1 MGEDEDESSAVVAV
15 VEDGDEEVEEEAHN
29 VLLPAETID
38 RKESVELWKSRN
50 ETDVIVADHD
60 VFGTDE
66 NDEDSLDSLLR
77 YQPFHSNL
85 LPLHQYAF
93 STISNLL
100 SGWSQERA
108 SGMGAAGSR
117 LVTALSYQV
126 RSYTRCQVPGTKYQV
141 PGVKIGYPSQWL

>member
-1 MGEDEDESSAVVAV
+1 MLIILCLNEVFLKSNLQVGEGEDESSAVVAV
-15 VEDGDEEVEEEAHN
+15 EDDEEVEEEAHN

-77 YQPFHSNL
+77 
-85 LPLHQYAF
+85 
-93 STISNLL
+93 
-100 SGWSQERA
+100 
-108 SGMGAAGSR
+108 
-117 LVTALSYQV
+117 
-126 RSYTRCQVPGTKYQV
+126 
-141 PGVKIGYPSQWL
+141 

>member
-1 MGEDEDESSAVVAV
+1 MIFKVRKHNNSLIFLHFREPEECSSECETEAEEMEVDHKLPPQIVSQVYNLQVGDGEDESGAVVDA
-15 VEDGDEEVEEEAHN
+15 EDDEEVDEEAHN

-77 YQPFHSNL
+77 
-85 LPLHQYAF
+85 
-93 STISNLL
+93 
-100 SGWSQERA
+100 
-108 SGMGAAGSR
+108 
-117 LVTALSYQV
+117 
-126 RSYTRCQVPGTKYQV
+126 
-141 PGVKIGYPSQWL
+141 

>member
-1 MGEDEDESSAVVAV
+1 MLVKVVILVLVKVGDAEAEGPVVGED
-15 VEDGDEEVEEEAHN
+15 DEEVEEEAHN

-77 YQPFHSNL
+77 FCSPERL
-85 LPLHQYAF
+85 F
-93 STISNLL
+93 S
-100 SGWSQERA
+100 
-108 SGMGAAGSR
+108 
-117 LVTALSYQV
+117 
-126 RSYTRCQVPGTKYQV
+126 
-141 PGVKIGYPSQWL
+141 

>member
-1 MGEDEDESSAVVAV
+1 MLFKVVIVVLVKVGDAEDEGPVVGED
-15 VEDGDEEVEEEAHN
+15 DEEVDEEAHN

-77 YQPFHSNL
+77 FSSPGNLFSNS
-85 LPLHQYAF
+85 H
-93 STISNLL
+93 
-100 SGWSQERA
+100 
-108 SGMGAAGSR
+108 
-117 LVTALSYQV
+117 
-126 RSYTRCQVPGTKYQV
+126 
-141 PGVKIGYPSQWL
+141 

>member
-1 MGEDEDESSAVVAV
+1 MGEGEDEGVAV
-15 VEDGDEEVEEEAHN
+15 VGAAVEDDEEAEEEAHN

-77 YQPFHSNL
+77 
-85 LPLHQYAF
+85 
-93 STISNLL
+93 
-100 SGWSQERA
+100 
-108 SGMGAAGSR
+108 
-117 LVTALSYQV
+117 
-126 RSYTRCQVPGTKYQV
+126 
-141 PGVKIGYPSQWL
+141 

>member
-1 MGEDEDESSAVVAV
+1 MGDGEDESGAAVAV
-15 VEDGDEEVEEEAHN
+15 EDDEEVDEEAHN

-77 YQPFHSNL
+77 WAL
-85 LPLHQYAF
+85 VPLRQKPAGQQKA
-93 STISNLL
+93 TISL
-100 SGWSQERA
+100 SRVEPGESFRDG
-108 SGMGAAGSR
+108 SSR
-117 LVTALSYQV
+117 LTFGHCSVI
-126 RSYTRCQVPGTKYQV
+126 PGENIT
-141 PGVKIGYPSQWL
+141 LAFDH

>member
-1 MGEDEDESSAVVAV
+1 MGEDEDESSAVVAA
-15 VEDGDEEVEEEAHN
+15 VEDGDGEEVEEEAHN

-77 YQPFHSNL
+77 YQSNL
-85 LPLHQYAF
+85 SSEPSSSASECLVALFYPLFPICYQGGARRELQGWEQQAHVW
-93 STISNLL
+93 SLL
-100 SGWSQERA
+100 CH
-108 SGMGAAGSR
+108 
-117 LVTALSYQV
+117 
-126 RSYTRCQVPGTKYQV
+126 TR
-141 PGVKIGYPSQWL
+141 

>member
-1 MGEDEDESSAVVAV
+1 MKLRIWKHSNDLFFLISGILKSAAQSVKQKQRRWRYVLLTILCRNEVFLKSNLQVGEGEDESSAVVAV
-15 VEDGDEEVEEEAHN
+15 EDDEEVEEEAHN

-77 YQPFHSNL
+77 
-85 LPLHQYAF
+85 
-93 STISNLL
+93 
-100 SGWSQERA
+100 
-108 SGMGAAGSR
+108 
-117 LVTALSYQV
+117 
-126 RSYTRCQVPGTKYQV
+126 
-141 PGVKIGYPSQWL
+141 

>member
-1 MGEDEDESSAVVAV
+1 MGDGEDESGAVVAV
-15 VEDGDEEVEEEAHN
+15 EDDEEVDEEAHSV

-77 YQPFHSNL
+77 FCSPENLFSYFH
-85 LPLHQYAF
+85 
-93 STISNLL
+93 
-100 SGWSQERA
+100 
-108 SGMGAAGSR
+108 
-117 LVTALSYQV
+117 
-126 RSYTRCQVPGTKYQV
+126 
-141 PGVKIGYPSQWL
+141 

>member
-1 MGEDEDESSAVVAV
+1 MLVKVVIVVLVKVGDAEDEGPVVGED
-15 VEDGDEEVEEEAHN
+15 DEEVDEEAHN

-77 YQPFHSNL
+77 FCSPKSLCFKQSLNHF
-85 LPLHQYAF
+85 
-93 STISNLL
+93 
-100 SGWSQERA
+100 SGWSQGKA
-108 SGMGAAGSR
+108 SGREAVDSHSA
-117 LVTALSYQV
+117 TAL
-126 RSYTRCQVPGTKYQV
+126 
-141 PGVKIGYPSQWL
+141 

>member
-1 MGEDEDESSAVVAV
+1 MLVKVVLFVLVKVGDAEDEGPVVGED
-15 VEDGDEEVEEEAHN
+15 DEEVDEEAHN

-77 YQPFHSNL
+77 FCSPERL
-85 LPLHQYAF
+85 LFLQSLNHIFRVEPGESF
-93 STISNLL
+93 RE
-100 SGWSQERA
+100 G
-108 SGMGAAGSR
+108 GSR
-117 LVTALSYQV
+117 LTFGHSSVI
-126 RSYTRCQVPGTKYQV
+126 PGENTHKENRAPIQHHRD
-141 PGVKIGYPSQWL
+141 PGRPR

>member
-1 MGEDEDESSAVVAV
+1 MEVNHKLPPEIVSQVYNLQVGDGEDESGAVVDA
-15 VEDGDEEVEEEAHN
+15 EDDEEVDEEAHN

-77 YQPFHSNL
+77 
-85 LPLHQYAF
+85 
-93 STISNLL
+93 
-100 SGWSQERA
+100 
-108 SGMGAAGSR
+108 
-117 LVTALSYQV
+117 
-126 RSYTRCQVPGTKYQV
+126 
-141 PGVKIGYPSQWL
+141 

>member
-1 MGEDEDESSAVVAV
+1 MLVKVVIVVLVKVGDAEDEGPVVGED
-15 VEDGDEEVEEEAHN
+15 DEEVDEEAHN

-77 YQPFHSNL
+77 FRSPESL
-85 LPLHQYAF
+85 F
-93 STISNLL
+93 SYSHRIIF
-100 SGWSQERA
+100 SGWSQGKA
-108 SGMGAAGSR
+108 SGREAVDSHSA
-117 LVTALSYQV
+117 TAL
-126 RSYTRCQVPGTKYQV
+126 
-141 PGVKIGYPSQWL
+141 

>member
-1 MGEDEDESSAVVAV
+1 MGEDEDESSAVVAA
-15 VEDGDEEVEEEAHN
+15 VEDGDGEEVEEEAHN

-77 YQPFHSNL
+77 YQTYQANF
-85 LPLHQYAF
+85 LPLHQNA
-93 STISNLL
+93 LL
-100 SGWSQERA
+100 PCFLHYFQSVTRVEPGESFRDG
-108 SGMGAAGSR
+108 SSR
-117 LVTALSYQV
+117 LTFGHCSVI
-126 RSYTRCQVPGTKYQV
+126 PGEMIYRV
-141 PGVKIGYPSQWL
+141 PGVKIRCPSQ

>member
-1 MGEDEDESSAVVAV
+1 MEVGEGEDDSAAGGEEEEEV
-15 VEDGDEEVEEEAHN
+15 DEEPHN

-77 YQPFHSNL
+77 
-85 LPLHQYAF
+85 
-93 STISNLL
+93 
-100 SGWSQERA
+100 
-108 SGMGAAGSR
+108 
-117 LVTALSYQV
+117 
-126 RSYTRCQVPGTKYQV
+126 
-141 PGVKIGYPSQWL
+141 

>member
-1 MGEDEDESSAVVAV
+1 MLVKDVIVVLVKVGDAEDEGPVVGED
-15 VEDGDEEVEEEAHN
+15 DEEVDEEAHN

-77 YQPFHSNL
+77 FYSPEHL
-85 LPLHQYAF
+85 F
-93 STISNLL
+93 SYSHRIILQ
-100 SGWSQERA
+100 G
-108 SGMGAAGSR
+108 GARGKLQGGR
-117 LVTALSYQV
+117 
-126 RSYTRCQVPGTKYQV
+126 
-141 PGVKIGYPSQWL
+141 

>member
-1 MGEDEDESSAVVAV
+1 MLVKVVILVLVKVGDAEDEGPVVGED
-15 VEDGDEEVEEEAHN
+15 DEEVDEEAHN

-77 YQPFHSNL
+77 FCSPESLFPCSHRII
-85 LPLHQYAF
+85 F
-93 STISNLL
+93 
-100 SGWSQERA
+100 SGWSLGKA
-108 SGMGAAGSR
+108 SGREAADSHSA
-117 LVTALSYQV
+117 TAL
-126 RSYTRCQVPGTKYQV
+126 
-141 PGVKIGYPSQWL
+141 

>member
-1 MGEDEDESSAVVAV
+1 MEETFLLVSFREPEECNSECETEGEEMEVGEGEDDSAAGG
-15 VEDGDEEVEEEAHN
+15 EEEEEVDEEAHN

-77 YQPFHSNL
+77 
-85 LPLHQYAF
+85 
-93 STISNLL
+93 
-100 SGWSQERA
+100 E
-108 SGMGAAGSR
+108 
-117 LVTALSYQV
+117 
-126 RSYTRCQVPGTKYQV
+126 
-141 PGVKIGYPSQWL
+141 

>member
-1 MGEDEDESSAVVAV
+1 MLVKVVILVLVKVGDAEDEGPVVGED
-15 VEDGDEEVEEEAHN
+15 DEEVDEEAHN

-77 YQPFHSNL
+77 FCSPERLFFYQQSLNHFFRVEPGESFRE
-85 LPLHQYAF
+85 
-93 STISNLL
+93 
-100 SGWSQERA
+100 G
-108 SGMGAAGSR
+108 GSR
-117 LVTALSYQV
+117 LTFGHSSVI
-126 RSYTRCQVPGTKYQV
+126 PGENTHSEKESSNTTSQGSWKTKMIL
-141 PGVKIGYPSQWL
+141 P